1 MRFSWSYQSQGYSKK
16 KLWREERS
24 QMQKA
29 KALDLAAFFAEYE
42 IRMKKMNRPKIAE
55 FSRKQMIKYSRT
67 YVNTELTE

>member
-1 MRFSWSYQSQGYSKK
+1 
-16 KLWREERS
+16 
-24 QMQKA
+24 MQKA